1 MPQKERSNLEHVHTG
16 KFYIFVFYL
25 IMRPVLQ
32 FLIVITATSFLL
44 AGGCHVIAQ
53 TPTPSKNDIHYSS
66 FSVFGKNGKYAQ
78 EIAVLIENS
87 RQLLRKGRIDSAMV
101 LAFEARSKSLRLPA
115 FINLYYTASCNQLLG
130 EIYYTRYMESEAIEM
145 NLLALDQFI
154 ESRDTTKVAEVLNS
168 ITNIGLSLENSTTS
182 IVSLSLLTNITE
194 GSKDPYLKA
203 LTYEAKADYFD
214 ASGEYSKAT
223 ELFHEAGIHYQLA
236 GKYEK
241 TSDAIL
247 SQAISEFSA
256 GKTNYALE
264 LVDSVKSLNLKN
276 NLRKNYLEAVYYQ
289 AEFIGSTQPQ
299 EGIKIIENTLG
310 ELRQSK
316 LNIHLGIF
324 LKLLVSLQKQT
335 GDFQNAFKNNEE
347 FHKTLNEIYSSE
359 AERKI
364 ADLQLQLEK
373 GSLNHRINM
382 LQKEREL
389 ALVNSRSQRNMLF
402 YFFLATIVLFTMALN
417 NMRRLQYRLYLLK
430 EFTLDFPIGRYL
442 LAFGI
447 SLAYYTGILYLVN
460 PLNLSADSVTQQ
472 LLHYAITGFLISALT
487 TTGIILLPSQW
498 SAKPGFNRR
507 FTATALIFIAVINV
521 VVILYA
527 AISDTANY
535 SWIDNLNII
544 LVVTGIT
551 MMPLFFFIIYLEKVL
566 LRKHIHL
573 AGLLSNRIH
582 TLQPEK
588 QSDLVEIYSDRSKDV
603 IKLDAS
609 NLLLIEAAG
618 NYAKIVFAEE
628 NKIKTTLILATM
640 KLLESQLANYQ
651 QFSRCH
657 KSYIVNLKKV
667 KKVLGNSHGYKLE
680 IPGIDDL
687 VPVSRSYAETFIKS
701 IDKVYREN

>member
-1 MPQKERSNLEHVHTG
+1 
-16 KFYIFVFYL
+16 
-25 IMRPVLQ
+25 MRPVLQ
-32 FLIVITATSFLL
+32 FLIVITATAFLL

-53 TPTPSKNDIHYSS
+53 TPTPSKNDNHYSS
-66 FSVFGKNGKYAQ
+66 FSVFGKNGKYAE
-78 EIAVLIENS
+78 EIALLIENS

-168 ITNIGLSLENSTTS
+168 ITIIGLSLENSTTS
-182 IVSLSLLTNITE
+182 TVSLSLLTNITQ

-214 ASGEYSKAT
+214 ASGEYGKAT

-498 SAKPGFNRR
+498 SAKPGFNKR

-527 AISDTANY
+527 AISGTANY

-618 NYAKIVFAEE
+618 NYAKIVFIEE
-628 NKIKTTLILATM
+628 TKIKTTLILATM

>member
-1 MPQKERSNLEHVHTG
+1 
-16 KFYIFVFYL
+16 
-25 IMRPVLQ
+25 MRPVLQ
-32 FLIVITATSFLL
+32 ILIVITATAFLL
-44 AGGCHVIAQ
+44 ASGCHIVAQ
-53 TPTPSKNDIHYSS
+53 TPAHSQNDNHFSS
-66 FSVFGKNGKYAQ
+66 VGVISKNGKYSE

-87 RQLLRKGRIDSAMV
+87 RQLLRKGRIDSAMA
-101 LAFEARSKSLRLPA
+101 LAFEARSKSLQLPV
-115 FINLYYTASCNQLLG
+115 FVNLYYTASCNQLLG

-154 ESRDTTKVAEVLNS
+154 ESRDTTKIAEVLNS

-182 IVSLSLLTNITE
+182 IVSLSLLTNITQ

-214 ASGEYSKAT
+214 ASGDYRKAT
-223 ELFHEAGIHYQLA
+223 ELFHQAGIHYQLA

-241 TSDAIL
+241 ISDAIL

-256 GKTNYALE
+256 GNTKYALE
-264 LVDSVKSLNLKN
+264 LVDSVKALNLKN
-276 NLRKNYLEAVYYQ
+276 NLRRNYLEAVYYQ
-289 AEFIGSTQPQ
+289 AEFIGSTRPQ

-310 ELRQSK
+310 ELRQNK

-324 LKLLVSLQKQT
+324 LKLLVNLQKQT

-347 FHKTLNEIYSSE
+347 FYKTLNEIYSSE
-359 AERKI
+359 TERKI

>member
-1 MPQKERSNLEHVHTG
+1 
-16 KFYIFVFYL
+16 
-25 IMRPVLQ
+25 MRPVLQ
-32 FLIVITATSFLL
+32 FLIAITATAFLL
-44 AGGCHVIAQ
+44 TGSCHVVAQ
-53 TPTPSKNDIHYSS
+53 TPVIPQNDKPFSPVS
-66 FSVFGKNGKYAQ
+66 FTGKTGKSTG
-78 EIAVLIENS
+78 EISVLIEHS
-87 RQLLRKGRIDSAMV
+87 KLMLRKGRIDSAMV
-101 LAFEARSKSLRLPA
+101 FAFDARSKSFNLPA
-115 FINLYYTASCNQLLG
+115 SVSLYYSALCNQLLG
-130 EIYYTRYMESEAIEM
+130 EIYYTRFMENEAIKM

-154 ESRDTTKVAEVLNS
+154 QSRDTTKIAEVLNS
-168 ITNIGLSLENSTTS
+168 IAIIGLSLKNSTIST
-182 IVSLSLLTNITE
+182 VSLSLLMIITH
-194 GSKDPYLKA
+194 GSNDPYLKA
-203 LTYEAKADYFD
+203 LTYEAKADFFD
-214 ASGEYSKAT
+214 ASGEYHKAT
-223 ELFHEAGIHYQLA
+223 ELFHQAGIHYQQA

-241 TSDAIL
+241 ISDAIL

-256 GKTNYALE
+256 GNTNEALD
-264 LVDSVKSLNLKN
+264 LVDSVKALNLKN
-276 NLRKNYLEAVYYQ
+276 NLRRNYLEAVYYQ
-289 AEFIGSTQPQ
+289 AEFMGSDRPQ
-299 EGIKIIENTLG
+299 EAIQIIENTLG

-324 LKLLVSLQKQT
+324 LKLLVNLQKQT
-335 GDFQNAFKNNEE
+335 GDFRNAIESNEE

-364 ADLQLQLEK
+364 ADLQLRLEK
-373 GSLNHRINM
+373 GSLNHRIKM
-382 LQKEREL
+382 LQKEQEL

-430 EFTLDFPIGRYL
+430 EFTLDFPIGWYV
-442 LAFGI
+442 LAFAI
-447 SLAYYTGILYLVN
+447 SLVYYSGILYVVN
-460 PLNLSADSVTQQ
+460 PLNLSANPGSQQ
-472 LLHYAITGFLISALT
+472 WLHYVITGFLISSLT

-507 FTATALIFIAVINV
+507 FTATALVFIAVINI

-527 AISDTANY
+527 ALTGTTNN

-588 QSDLVEIYSDRSKDV
+588 QSDLLEIYSDRSKDV

-618 NYAKIVFAEE
+618 NYAKIVFTEE
-628 NKIKTTLILATM
+628 NKTKTTLILATM

-680 IPGIDDL
+680 IPGFDEL

-701 IDKVYREN
+701 VDKVYREN